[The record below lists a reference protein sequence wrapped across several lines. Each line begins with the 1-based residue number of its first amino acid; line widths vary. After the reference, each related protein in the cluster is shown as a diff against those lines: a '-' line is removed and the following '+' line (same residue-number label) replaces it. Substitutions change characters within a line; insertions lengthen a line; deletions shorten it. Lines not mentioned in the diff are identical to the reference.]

1 MEVKINREIREY
13 TESIFFGLSLRQ
25 FVFSICACVVAVIL
39 YFLLKPYC
47 GIETL
52 SWVCILGAAPFA
64 ALGFIKYNGMTAE
77 KFVAAWIKSMILTPK
92 RLTFKPTN
100 LYYEYLKNIE
110 TVYENR
116 GEKKLIYRIPLIQ
129 GYTDSEENLENIC
142 MLLKKCPPYRVE
154 ILKAHNLG
162 KKKYERLGRKY
173 VDFLPPNEEKI
184 RLYSERIKT
193 QGIEVEVKQV

>member
-25 FVFSICACVVAVIL
+25 FIFSICACVVAVIL
-39 YFLLKPYC
+39 YFILKPYC

-92 RLTFKPTN
+92 RLTFKPIN
-100 LYYEYLKNIE
+100 LYYEDLKNIE
-110 TVYENR
+110 NR
-116 GEKKLIYRIPLIQ
+116 KVKKERKNKNKQ
-129 GYTDSEENLENIC
+129 DSQSIENI
-142 MLLKKCPPYRVE
+142 K
-154 ILKAHNLG
+154 
-162 KKKYERLGRKY
+162 
-173 VDFLPPNEEKI
+173 
-184 RLYSERIKT
+184 
-193 QGIEVEVKQV
+193 

>member
-25 FVFSICACVVAVIL
+25 FIFSLCACVVAVIL
-39 YFLLKPYC
+39 YFILKPYC

-92 RLTFKPTN
+92 RLTFKPIN
-100 LYYEYLKNIE
+100 LYYEDLKNIE
-110 TVYENR
+110 NR
-116 GEKKLIYRIPLIQ
+116 KVKKERKNKKKE
-129 GYTDSEENLENIC
+129 DSQSIENI
-142 MLLKKCPPYRVE
+142 K
-154 ILKAHNLG
+154 
-162 KKKYERLGRKY
+162 
-173 VDFLPPNEEKI
+173 
-184 RLYSERIKT
+184 
-193 QGIEVEVKQV
+193 

>member
-1 MEVKINREIREY
+1 MEVKINKDIREY

-25 FVFSICACVVAVIL
+25 FIFSICACVVAVIL

-92 RLTFKPTN
+92 RLTFKPIN
-100 LYYEYLKNIE
+100 LYYEDLKNIE
-110 TVYENR
+110 NR
-116 GEKKLIYRIPLIQ
+116 KVKKERKNKNKE
-129 GYTDSEENLENIC
+129 DSQNIENI
-142 MLLKKCPPYRVE
+142 K
-154 ILKAHNLG
+154 
-162 KKKYERLGRKY
+162 
-173 VDFLPPNEEKI
+173 
-184 RLYSERIKT
+184 
-193 QGIEVEVKQV
+193 